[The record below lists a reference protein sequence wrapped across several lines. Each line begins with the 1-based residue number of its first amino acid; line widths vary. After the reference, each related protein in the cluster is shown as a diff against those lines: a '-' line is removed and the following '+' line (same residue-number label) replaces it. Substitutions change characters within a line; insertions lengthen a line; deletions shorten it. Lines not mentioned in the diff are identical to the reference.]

1 MLRHLRIIFGSF
13 RYLGPNKNVALDF
26 SRQPTVN
33 EEPFSEL
40 SVSPCPDDFYFMEKM
55 SMGDLQDPIDGGAL
69 VPYV

>member
-1 MLRHLRIIFGSF
+1 M
-13 RYLGPNKNVALDF
+13 
-26 SRQPTVN
+26 N

-40 SVSPCPDDFYFMEKM
+40 SVSPCRDDFYFMEKM